1 MKAGENEY
9 LKRLKPFAR
18 VEVINVK
25 DEKSVKFGEGQ
36 LIVLDESGKEM
47 SSKEFAGFLEK
58 FKDSGETINFVI
70 GNAYG
75 FSEDFKKKANILFSL
90 SKMTFTHQMVRLF
103 LLEQIYRG
111 LSIIMGKEYHN
122 EQ

>member
-9 LKRLKPFAR
+9 LKRLKPFAK
-18 VEVINVK
+18 VEVVHIK
-25 DEKSVKFGEGQ
+25 DEKSMKLGTGQ

-58 FKDSGETINFVI
+58 FKDSGETVTFVI
-70 GNAYG
+70 GDAYG
-75 FSEDFKKKANILFSL
+75 LSEDFKKKAKLLFSL
-90 SKMTFTHQMVRLF
+90 SKMTFTHQMVKLF

-111 LSIIMGKEYHN
+111 LSIILGKEYHN
-122 EQ
+122 D